1 MGYIKWKQEKPDPDR
16 WFPPWCIDAFPYITA
31 ASVVQ
36 IAVRA
41 IVGTALVIGANR
53 GESETD
59 HAFQTLVSPA
69 ASHIHKIF
77 IEPIPPV
84 FRRLQQNV
92 QSVANTTTLE
102 LAVSNQ
108 SGTLPMFCLGF
119 DPAQSGVLDSSG
131 PYGLP
136 KFSRELRMSASRSGS
151 ARRDGRGWWT
161 EVCSLSKERL
171 LDNRSDVAEDFINWR
186 DRKHEDAA
194 ALLSRFVQNVSVRV
208 VTFDELLSL
217 LPDGG
222 AVPIIDRTAVRHLQI
237 DVEGFDDALISSLP
251 LVERR
256 DASRSGIGWRAA
268 RADGFRPWSIV
279 FEHMLLTRA
288 RLADAGERLRSFG
301 YEVCL
306 EGQNAVAFEPSL
318 RAFRKLPNVTR
329 PKQPGDLM
337 VSPKT
342 LEEATR
348 KLQLVSS
355 ILYSLKDASPASS
368 PRLVEAAL
376 AVMGTCVYKNCA

>member
-1 MGYIKWKQEKPDPDR
+1 MDIGREIAMNLSIIVLHHFGKLITLELLVLELGIAVHFMSLLISVIWFQVFTYNMGYIKWKQEKPDPDR

-102 LAVSNQ
+102 LEVSNQ

-136 KFSRELRMSASRSGS
+136 KFYREL
-151 ARRDGRGWWT
+151 
-161 EVCSLSKERL
+161 
-171 LDNRSDVAEDFINWR
+171 
-186 DRKHEDAA
+186 
-194 ALLSRFVQNVSVRV
+194 
-208 VTFDELLSL
+208 
-217 LPDGG
+217 
-222 AVPIIDRTAVRHLQI
+222 
-237 DVEGFDDALISSLP
+237 
-251 LVERR
+251 
-256 DASRSGIGWRAA
+256 
-268 RADGFRPWSIV
+268 
-279 FEHMLLTRA
+279 
-288 RLADAGERLRSFG
+288 
-301 YEVCL
+301 
-306 EGQNAVAFEPSL
+306 
-318 RAFRKLPNVTR
+318 
-329 PKQPGDLM
+329 
-337 VSPKT
+337 
-342 LEEATR
+342 
-348 KLQLVSS
+348 
-355 ILYSLKDASPASS
+355 
-368 PRLVEAAL
+368 
-376 AVMGTCVYKNCA
+376 